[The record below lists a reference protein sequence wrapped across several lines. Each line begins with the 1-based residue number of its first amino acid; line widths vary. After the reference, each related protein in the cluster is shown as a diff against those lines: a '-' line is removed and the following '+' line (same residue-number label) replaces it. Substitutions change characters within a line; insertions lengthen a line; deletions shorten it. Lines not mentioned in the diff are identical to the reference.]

1 MEESDFSGDL
11 DRHNYYYPKS
21 PTQIDD
27 SILLSQI
34 NDLQYQNDILSSQVK
49 YYKKQCLE
57 KDNYIFYLK
66 EKITALE
73 RSAPPK
79 IDDEMSLSYL
89 NYNSI
94 TLPERIKRD
103 KNNSLIYNS
112 HNNSI
117 ADNNNTNNVNS
128 SSTLNT
134 KYEYERNGNYG
145 YDYKEP
151 VSMNL
156 QSASTVFHRVAGSQ
170 NELKDVPM
178 PPPRTISG
186 GNVNA
191 NASNN
196 VKPSGKLMNIMMNI
210 CHCDSNMIN
219 KLQMKYGNDVIVK
232 INNKQI
238 DNETLKKIDE
248 DINKERERQMQ
259 EEEKLIK
266 ETRTQIYNQQ
276 KSSLGGWN
284 RLKNYLKLGKEFSS
298 IKHSK
303 TIK

>member
-1 MEESDFSGDL
+1 MEEIDFSGDL

-21 PTQIDD
+21 TTQIDD
-27 SILLSQI
+27 SILLSQL

-73 RSAPPK
+73 RGASK

-117 ADNNNTNNVNS
+117 VDNNNINS

-156 QSASTVFHRVAGSQ
+156 QSASLAHHRVVVAGGQ

-178 PPPRTISG
+178 PPPRTISAG
-186 GNVNA
+186 VNA
-191 NASNN
+191 SGN
-196 VKPSGKLMNIMMNI
+196 VKPSGKLMNIMMNL

-248 DINKERERQMQ
+248 DINKERERVMQ

>member
-1 MEESDFSGDL
+1 MDEIDFSGDL
-11 DRHNYYYPKS
+11 DRHNYSSPKS

-27 SILLSQI
+27 SILLSQL

-73 RSAPPK
+73 RGASK

-103 KNNSLIYNS
+103 KNSSLIYNS

-117 ADNNNTNNVNS
+117 ADNNNVNS

-156 QSASTVFHRVAGSQ
+156 QSASTMHHRVAVASGQ

-178 PPPRTISG
+178 PPPRTISA
-186 GNVNA
+186 GNVNG
-191 NASNN
+191 SGN
-196 VKPSGKLMNIMMNI
+196 VKPSGKLMNIMMNL

-248 DINKERERQMQ
+248 DINKERERVMQ

>member
-1 MEESDFSGDL
+1 MEESDFSGEL
-11 DRHNYYYPKS
+11 ERQNYYYPKLNN
-21 PTQIDD
+21 QIDD

-34 NDLQYQNDILSSQVK
+34 NELQYQNDILASQVK

-66 EKITALE
+66 EKLNTLE
-73 RSAPPK
+73 RGVTAITKSTK
-79 IDDEMSLSYL
+79 MEDDMSISYL

-117 ADNNNTNNVNS
+117 GENNNNNNS
-128 SSTLNT
+128 TICT
-134 KYEYERNGNYG
+134 KYDYERNGNYG

-156 QSASTVFHRVAGSQ
+156 QSASSVNRIQLNQ

-178 PPPRTISG
+178 PPPRTING
-186 GNVNA
+186 NA
-191 NASNN
+191 NERN
-196 VKPSGKLMNIMMNI
+196 KPSGKLMNIMMNL

-219 KLQMKYGNDVIVK
+219 KLQLKYGNDVIMK
-232 INNKQI
+232 INSKQI

-248 DINKERERQMQ
+248 DINKERERKMQ
-259 EEEKLIK
+259 EEERLIK

>member
-1 MEESDFSGDL
+1 MEEIDFSGDL
-11 DRHNYYYPKS
+11 ERHNYYYPKS
-21 PTQIDD
+21 TTQIDD
-27 SILLSQI
+27 SILLSQL

-73 RSAPPK
+73 RGASK

-103 KNNSLIYNS
+103 KNSSLIYNS

-117 ADNNNTNNVNS
+117 ADNNNVNS

-156 QSASTVFHRVAGSQ
+156 QSASTMHHRVAVASGQ

-178 PPPRTISG
+178 PPPRTISA
-186 GNVNA
+186 GNVNG
-191 NASNN
+191 SGN
-196 VKPSGKLMNIMMNI
+196 VKPSGKLMNIMMNL

-248 DINKERERQMQ
+248 DINKERERVMQ

>member
-1 MEESDFSGDL
+1 
-11 DRHNYYYPKS
+11 
-21 PTQIDD
+21 
-27 SILLSQI
+27 
-34 NDLQYQNDILSSQVK
+34 
-49 YYKKQCLE
+49 
-57 KDNYIFYLK
+57 
-66 EKITALE
+66 
-73 RSAPPK
+73 
-79 IDDEMSLSYL
+79 
-89 NYNSI
+89 
-94 TLPERIKRD
+94 
-103 KNNSLIYNS
+103 
-112 HNNSI
+112 
-117 ADNNNTNNVNS
+117 
-128 SSTLNT
+128 
-134 KYEYERNGNYG
+134 
-145 YDYKEP
+145 
-151 VSMNL
+151 MNL
-156 QSASTVFHRVAGSQ
+156 
-170 NELKDVPM
+170 
-178 PPPRTISG
+178 
-186 GNVNA
+186 
-191 NASNN
+191 
-196 VKPSGKLMNIMMNI
+196 

>member
-1 MEESDFSGDL
+1 MEESDFSGEL
-11 DRHNYYYPKS
+11 ERLNYYYPKLNN
-21 PTQIDD
+21 QIDD
-27 SILLSQI
+27 TMLLSQI
-34 NDLQYQNDILSSQVK
+34 NELQYQNDILASQVK

-66 EKITALE
+66 EKLNALE
-73 RSAPPK
+73 RGATTLSKANK
-79 IDDEMSLSYL
+79 MEEDMSISYL

-103 KNNSLIYNS
+103 KNNSLMYNS

-117 ADNNNTNNVNS
+117 GDNNNNNS
-128 SSTLNT
+128 STIGT

-156 QSASTVFHRVAGSQ
+156 QSASSVSRIPPSQ

-186 GNVNA
+186 NA
-191 NASNN
+191 NERN
-196 VKPSGKLMNIMMNI
+196 KPSGKLMNIMMNL
-210 CHCDSNMIN
+210 CHCDSSTIN
-219 KLQMKYGNDVIVK
+219 KLQWKYGNDVIAK
-232 INNKQI
+232 LNNKQI

-248 DINKERERQMQ
+248 DINKERERKMQ
-259 EEEKLIK
+259 EEERLIK
-266 ETRTQIYNQQ
+266 ETKTQIYHQQ

-303 TIK
+303 SLK